1 MNRVAK
7 EGSTTWARER
17 LAVLSEG
24 ELGWSITIV
33 RQRGGGVGGDEKAK
47 VRRGLYLLG
56 GGLASITET
65 NNRSKVDS
73 FLFPIEIQLEVWGA
87 APLLHEVTQG
97 PRFLSACCSKEMF
110 FFHVTKTDLSPPHTT
125 SHLVAKGKRTRGSG
139 LLRT

>member
-7 EGSTTWARER
+7 EGNTTWDRER

-33 RQRGGGVGGDEKAK
+33 RQRGGEVGGDEKAK

-65 NNRSKVDS
+65 NNRSKANS
-73 FLFPIEIQLEVWGA
+73 FLFPIEI
-87 APLLHEVTQG
+87 
-97 PRFLSACCSKEMF
+97 
-110 FFHVTKTDLSPPHTT
+110 
-125 SHLVAKGKRTRGSG
+125 
-139 LLRT
+139 

>member
-1 MNRVAK
+1 MGQRKA
-7 EGSTTWARER
+7 GSSVGRRIGLEHNNSKAARR
-17 LAVLSEG
+17 
-24 ELGWSITIV
+24 
-33 RQRGGGVGGDEKAK
+33 RVGGDEKAK

-65 NNRSKVDS
+65 NNRSKADS